1 MVVLKMTDMG
11 MLTSW
16 TTTTWGKV
24 VVGVSILGLGL
35 GHFGMGSAM
44 MEKSIM
50 GISLST
56 VAGGVGVLIGATM
69 LLDRF
74 TGA

>member
-1 MVVLKMTDMG
+1 MTDMG

-35 GHFGMGSAM
+35 GHFGMVSAM

-56 VAGGVGVLIGATM
+56 VAGGVGVLIGATI
-69 LLDRF
+69 LIDRF